1 MNYFV
6 IADPDKCIGCRT
18 CMIGCVVAHSDEDI
32 FYQNLDEINFNPK
45 LSVIKTKEVS
55 APIQCRHCEDAPC
68 LNSCPQKAIVK
79 ENNIMSVNEEKCIG
93 CKTCL
98 LACPFG
104 AIDLLPQYEDGKEV
118 EQVILDENKKIAY
131 KCDLCKDNEKI
142 ACISACPQEALKL
155 VTPIDDKKAKNRQAA
170 LSLLLTNK

>member
-1 MNYFV
+1 MSS
-6 IADPDKCIGCRT
+6 K
-18 CMIGCVVAHSDEDI
+18 M
-32 FYQNLDEINFNPK
+32 
-45 LSVIKTKEVS
+45 KTKILYLIIFTFLDIGFLPRFSKYNTANKITAIISFLITLWLV
-55 APIQCRHCEDAPC
+55 
-68 LNSCPQKAIVK
+68 LAIVK

-131 KCDLCKDNEKI
+131 TCDLCKDNEKI